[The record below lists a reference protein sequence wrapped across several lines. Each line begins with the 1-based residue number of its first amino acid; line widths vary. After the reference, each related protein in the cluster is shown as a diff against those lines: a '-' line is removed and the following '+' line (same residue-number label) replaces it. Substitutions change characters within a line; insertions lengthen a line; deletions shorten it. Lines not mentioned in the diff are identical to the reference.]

1 MDEQLQWALARFPQ
15 PAFYTEDGIVR
26 WSNPAA
32 QPAVFPGLALERL
45 MDPPE
50 LPPPRRGK
58 QSPAVRPP
66 GRTGL

>member
-32 QPAVFPGLALERL
+32 QPAVFPVSHWNA
-45 MDPPE
+45 
-50 LPPPRRGK
+50 
-58 QSPAVRPP
+58 
-66 GRTGL
+66 